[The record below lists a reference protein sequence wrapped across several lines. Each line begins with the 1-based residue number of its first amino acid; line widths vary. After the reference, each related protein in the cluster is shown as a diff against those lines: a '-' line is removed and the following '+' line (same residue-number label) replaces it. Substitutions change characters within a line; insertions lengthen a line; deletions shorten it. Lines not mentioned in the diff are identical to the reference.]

1 MSNENIEE
9 VPYQKIEEEK
19 AKPKPKRRSR
29 KKVVIEDI
37 ANASP
42 ELLLEPKS
50 PVAKR
55 SRAKKIA
62 PVGDDAE
69 KKVRGRPKKPRKAA
83 NLYAMACKSWAQG
96 RRAAGQ
102 PANFPKKGTPEFD
115 EVKKIHLQLKSQ
127 GPKQ

>member
-1 MSNENIEE
+1 MSNQDIEDL
-9 VPYQKIEEEK
+9 PYQKLEEK
-19 AKPKPKRRSR
+19 EAKPKRVRR
-29 KKVVIEDI
+29 KKVVIQDI

-50 PVAKR
+50 PIVKR
-55 SRAKKIA
+55 SRAKKTA

-83 NLYAMACKSWAQG
+83 NLYAMACKTWAQG

-102 PANFPKKGTPEFD
+102 PANFPKSGSVEYQ
-115 EVKKIHLQLKSQ
+115 EVKKLHDQLKAQ
-127 GPKQ
+127 AAKQ